1 VTTLAER
8 VKERARELGF
18 SMAGIAPAQP
28 SPELDAYLRWVR
40 AGMHGEM
47 GYMAREDREARRR
60 DLNVVLPGAR
70 SLVVVGLDYLS
81 LKLPEALASDPARGR
96 NSNYAWGAD
105 YHDVMLAHL
114 KELAR
119 FLADAAGPI
128 EARAYVDTGAILE
141 RSHAKQAGMGFTGKN
156 TMLIHPRRGSFF
168 FLGEI
173 ITSAALE
180 PDDVDLGGLPGCGTC
195 TRCLSACP
203 TDAFPRPYVLDAR
216 RCISYLTIELKG
228 TVPAELRPLMGNWV
242 YGCDVC
248 QTVCP
253 WQRFAEP
260 TDEDAFYP
268 DDLDRAAPPLADLL
282 GLTEAAF
289 AQRFERTPIER
300 IGRAR
305 LVRNACI
312 AAGNSGLAEMAS
324 WVIPLLRDDSA
335 LVRGHAAW
343 ALGRLGAG
351 RNALRAALAREVDED
366 VQGEIGAAMR

>member
-1 VTTLAER
+1 VTVLAGR

-60 DLNVVLPGAR
+60 DLNVVLPEAQ
-70 SLVVVGLDYLS
+70 SLVMVGFDYFS
-81 LKLPEALASDPARGR
+81 LKLPEAVASDPARGR
-96 NSNYAWGAD
+96 ISNYAWGAD
-105 YHDVMLAHL
+105 YHGVMLARL
-114 KELAR
+114 KEMAR
-119 FLADAAGPI
+119 FLEDEAGPVT
-128 EARAYVDTGAILE
+128 ARAYVDTGAILE

-173 ITSAALE
+173 ISSAALE
-180 PDDVDLGGLPGCGTC
+180 PDEVDLGGLPGCGTC
-195 TRCLSACP
+195 TRCLTACP

-228 TVPAELRPLMGNWV
+228 TIPAELRPLMGNWV

-260 TDEDAFYP
+260 TDENAFYP

-289 AQRFERTPIER
+289 ARRFKGTPIER

-312 AAGNSGLAEMAS
+312 AAGNSNLPEMAPLL
-324 WVIPLLRDDSA
+324 IDLLRDESA

-351 RNALRAALAREVDED
+351 RDALRTALAREADED
-366 VQGEIGAAMR
+366 VRREIGAAMR